1 MRMIKQM
8 KIPFHR
14 PFIDDNEIDAVSNVL
29 RSGWLTM
36 GGKTFDFEAM
46 FASKVSARHA
56 IAFNSATSALHIAL
70 ALHDIKPGDEV
81 IVPAVTFV
89 ATAETVRYFGAVPVF
104 ADVERDTH
112 NISVESVK
120 NLINNKT
127 KGIIPVHY
135 SGLPADMDS
144 LFEICRNNG
153 LFLIEDSAHA
163 FPSFYKGKSI
173 GSFESPSVFSFYAN
187 KTITTGEGG
196 MLTLSDDAMA
206 EKARKMR
213 LHGIDRDAWKR
224 YSHDGSW
231 MYDVTE
237 LGYKYN
243 PTDISSAIGIEQL
256 KKSNDMTLLRK
267 NICRRYDEL
276 FSSSESIEVY
286 PSKEGRESSNYIY
299 PVKLKLE
306 SLSVSRDYVIE
317 ELKKS
322 GISASMHFIPLYRF
336 SYYKDL
342 YHSMGRKTDF
352 DNYPN
357 SEYIFEREITL
368 PLYPSMTDE
377 EVEYVAENLIRI
389 LSENIK

>member
-1 MRMIKQM
+1 MNKQM

-14 PFIDDNEIDAVSNVL
+14 PFIDNNEIDAVSDVL
-29 RSGWLTM
+29 KSGWLTM
-36 GGKTFDFEAM
+36 GGKTFEFEAM
-46 FASKVSARHA
+46 FAEKISARHA
-56 IAFNSATSALHIAL
+56 IAFNSATAALHVSL
-70 ALHDIKPGDEV
+70 ALYDIKPGDEV
-81 IVPAVTFV
+81 IVPSITFV
-89 ATAETVRYFGAVPVF
+89 ATAETVRYFGATPVF

-112 NISVESVK
+112 NISAESVK
-120 NLINNKT
+120 NLITDRT

-135 SGLPADMDS
+135 SGLPVDLDS
-144 LFEICRNNG
+144 LFEICRANS

-163 FPSFYKGKSI
+163 FPSFYKDKPI

-206 EKARKMR
+206 EKAKKMR

-224 YSHDGSW
+224 YSHDGTW

-256 KKSNDMTLLRK
+256 KKSDYMTGLRK
-267 NICRRYDEL
+267 KICSRYDEL
-276 FSSSESIEVY
+276 FASSYLIELY
-286 PSKEGRESSNYIY
+286 PSKNERVSSNYIY

-306 SLSVSRDYVIE
+306 LLSVSRDYVIE
-317 ELKKS
+317 ELKKR

-336 SYYKDL
+336 SYYKDF
-342 YHSMGRKTDF
+342 YKSIGRNAGLE
-352 DNYPN
+352 NYPG

-368 PLYPSMTDE
+368 PLFPSMTDE
-377 EVEYVAENLIRI
+377 EIEYVAENLIDI
-389 LSENIK
+389 LSEKLK

>member
-1 MRMIKQM
+1 MRMNKQM
-8 KIPFHR
+8 KIPFHK
-14 PFIDDNEIDAVSNVL
+14 PFIDDNEIEAVSNVL
-29 RSGWLTM
+29 KSGWLTM
-36 GGKTFDFEAM
+36 GSKTFEFESM
-46 FASKVSARHA
+46 FAEKVSARHA

-70 ALHDIKPGDEV
+70 ALHDIKPGDEI

-120 NLINNKT
+120 HLITDKT

-135 SGLPADMDS
+135 SGLPADLDP
-144 LFEICRNNG
+144 LFQICREYG

-163 FPSFYKGKSI
+163 FPSFYNDKPI
-173 GSFESPSVFSFYAN
+173 GSFKSPSVFSFYAN

-196 MLTLSDDAMA
+196 MLTLYDDAMA

-243 PTDISSAIGIEQL
+243 PTDISSAIGVEQL
-256 KKSNDMTLLRK
+256 KKSDYMTRLRK
-267 NICRRYDEL
+267 DICRRYDAL
-276 FSSSESIEVY
+276 FSSSDLLDLY

-306 SLSVSRDYVIE
+306 SLSISRDYVIE
-317 ELKKS
+317 ELKKR

-336 SYYKDL
+336 TYYKDF
-342 YHSMGRKTDF
+342 YESIGRKNDF
-352 DNYPN
+352 HSFPN

-368 PLYPSMTDE
+368 PLYPSMTE
-377 EVEYVAENLIRI
+377 EELEYVADNLISI
-389 LSENIK
+389 LSEKSK

>member
-1 MRMIKQM
+1 MRMNKQM
-8 KIPFHR
+8 KIPFHK
-14 PFIDDNEIDAVSNVL
+14 PFINDNEIEAVSNVL

-36 GGKTFDFEAM
+36 GGKTFEFEAM
-46 FASKVSARHA
+46 FAEKVSARHA

-70 ALHDIKPGDEV
+70 ALYDIKPGDEV
-81 IVPAVTFV
+81 IVPSITFV
-89 ATAETVRYFGAVPVF
+89 ATAETVRYFGATPVF

-112 NISVESVK
+112 NISIESVEK
-120 NLINNKT
+120 LITDKT
-127 KGIIPVHY
+127 KGVIPVHY
-135 SGLPADMDS
+135 SGLPADLDP
-144 LFEICRNNG
+144 LFQICRKHS

-163 FPSFYKGKSI
+163 FPSFYKDKPI

-196 MLTLSDDAMA
+196 MLTLSDDTMA
-206 EKARKMR
+206 DKAKKIR

-231 MYDVTE
+231 RYDVTE

-243 PTDISSAIGIEQL
+243 PTDISSALGIEQL
-256 KKSNDMTLLRK
+256 KKSDYMTRLRK
-267 NICRRYDEL
+267 NICCKYNDL
-276 FSSSESIEVY
+276 FSSSDSLELY

-306 SLSVSRDYVIE
+306 SLSVNRDYVID
-317 ELKKS
+317 ELKKR
-322 GISASMHFIPLYRF
+322 GISVSMHFIPLYRF
-336 SYYKDL
+336 SYYKEF
-342 YHSMGRKTDF
+342 YESIGRKNNF
-352 DNYPN
+352 DGYPN

-377 EVEYVAENLIRI
+377 ELEYVAENLISI
-389 LSENIK
+389 LSEKSK